1 MHIQNESA
9 PEENEGMEGGALSFF
24 ACYLDLMSENC
35 PEPQQ
40 FGLMRIVKNWQKH
53 IFKSALMWQKHSDFL
68 CLGGFI

>member
-40 FGLMRIVKNWQKH
+40 FGLMRIVKN
-53 IFKSALMWQKHSDFL
+53 
-68 CLGGFI
+68 